1 MAISGYSYEEAHPSP
16 CTNIRGV
23 PLPGRSCQRT
33 RQFAVDEKK
42 DSIEL
47 SILAEFKDVS
57 IFALKPADKAQMY
70 RFLLFTDHRWSCL
83 DLIPFNEYTTKQAK
97 VRDLALFNMALDSK
111 LRGCD
116 LVKLKVS
123 DVAYGHSVSGRAT
136 VLQQKTGSPV
146 QFELTKGTREAVA
159 AWIKMAHLRS
169 SDYLFQSRVGSL
181 RHISTRI
188 TP

>member
-1 MAISGYSYEEAHPSP
+1 MTTSPWNKGRIIGQKRPLQISHIWG
-16 CTNIRGV
+16 IRIR
-23 PLPGRSCQRT
+23 L
-33 RQFAVDEKK
+33 
-42 DSIEL
+42 EL
-47 SILAEFKDVS
+47 EG
-57 IFALKPADKAQMY
+57 
-70 RFLLFTDHRWSCL
+70 
-83 DLIPFNEYTTKQAK
+83 K

-159 AWIKMAHLRS
+159 AWIKWLIYVVSTICFSPASVLH
-169 SDYLFQSRVGSL
+169 DIFQPGNITVFFMDGLISWVWTRLCTVRILCEEPS
-181 RHISTRI
+181 HI
-188 TP
+188 

>member
-70 RFLLFTDHRWSCL
+70 RFLLFTDHRRSCL
-83 DLIPFNEYTTKQAK
+83 DLIPFNEYTTIQA
-97 VRDLALFNMALDSK
+97 NS
-111 LRGCD
+111 LR
-116 LVKLKVS
+116 VMTAS
-123 DVAYGHSVSGRAT
+123 DVRFS
-136 VLQQKTGSPV
+136 
-146 QFELTKGTREAVA
+146 LTAV
-159 AWIKMAHLRS
+159 
-169 SDYLFQSRVGSL
+169 F
-181 RHISTRI
+181 
-188 TP
+188 